1 MGFKSETNV
10 THFLTDPTPLLNSC
24 DDFAVLN
31 SEYRDCVQF
40 WNPYTYANEKEM
52 NIIFT
57 ICKEQKKL
65 GYTPISQINLLF
77 GLRNNGDWRRVACLL
92 NRNKI
97 SRVRM
102 LLHAP
107 FISFVSLGHMIY
119 RELITANH
127 RPPRILKKSM
137 KTTTNQYIDRYSRQI

>member
-1 MGFKSETNV
+1 
-10 THFLTDPTPLLNSC
+10 
-24 DDFAVLN
+24 
-31 SEYRDCVQF
+31 
-40 WNPYTYANEKEM
+40 M

-77 GLRNNGDWRRVACLL
+77 GLRNNGVACLL
-92 NRNKI
+92 NHNKI
-97 SRVRM
+97 PRVRM
-102 LLHAP
+102 LVHAP

-127 RPPRILKKSM
+127 CPPRILKKSM
-137 KTTTNQYIDRYSRQI
+137 KTTTTRQIQKHICQIFSCYELSANLKTG